1 LPTPAGS
8 AIRALAVALAAALVA
23 GCGEPAAPPANP
35 ATSAKAPAGFVNRV
49 WTVRESPGV
58 AAGTLY
64 VFLSEGTLVVTSPNS
79 RPALGKWT
87 FDRKI
92 LTMVEEGISYRVD
105 ILALTAE
112 EFKIL
117 SHNPGG
123 ALEITMVPA
132 PVPEPR
138 NAP

>member
-1 LPTPAGS
+1 MPTPSGS
-8 AIRALAVALAAALVA
+8 TVRPFAIALAAALAA
-23 GCGEPAAPPANP
+23 GCGERPAPAANP
-35 ATSAKAPAGFVNRV
+35 ATSSKAPVSFVNKV
-49 WTVRESPGV
+49 WSVRESPGV

-64 VFLSEGTLVVTSPNS
+64 VFLSEGTLVITSPNS

-87 FDRKI
+87 YDQKI
-92 LTMVEEGISYRVD
+92 LTMVEEGISYKVD
-105 ILALTAE
+105 ILTLTAD

-132 PVPEPR
+132 PSS
-138 NAP
+138 